1 MKRLMS
7 VVTAVSLMAM
17 SMTGCTTSNQTAESS
32 SAKKQNIVHITTRE
46 VSMKRLMSVVTAV
59 SLMAMSMTG
68 CTTSNQTAES
78 SSAAAE
84 AVQETKEEKTQ
95 ESGSAEEKKEEGETE
110 EKAQGESKAED
121 GYAVKPRQ
129 ITDRKVKLGLIP
141 VTMNTAYTMTING
154 AKKHIAETGDKIELI
169 VQAPSS
175 NASTITEQGN
185 IMETMIQQGV
195 DAIALATESDESML
209 PYLREAAEADIPVFL
224 FNMTE
229 INEENIYY
237 VSSIGYDQ
245 EKAGYEIGQ
254 WINENLGA
262 DPQKIAVLEGYAGIV
277 NTKRMDGFKAAIG
290 DNENLPIVASQ
301 TAEWTREKGQS
312 VTESIL
318 TSNPDITVLYG
329 PYDEMVLGG
338 LTVIKERNLLDQIAV
353 VGFGCTKDGVAAI
366 EAGEM
371 KATIDVGEY
380 GTGFDIVDAV
390 TDFCI
395 NGKEV
400 EKVINRPSK
409 VYDITNLDELDRVI
423 FE

>member
-1 MKRLMS
+1 MKRMACF
-7 VVTAVSLMAM
+7 VTAMAM
-17 SMTGCTTSNQTAESS
+17 AASLLAGCSTSNQ
-32 SAKKQNIVHITTRE
+32 
-46 VSMKRLMSVVTAV
+46 
-59 SLMAMSMTG
+59 
-68 CTTSNQTAES
+68 QTAEETTAAQTE
-78 SSAAAE
+78 AAAGGSEE
-84 AVQETKEEKTQ
+84 AQDT
-95 ESGSAEEKKEEGETE
+95 GEGEAEAAETE
-110 EKAQGESKAED
+110 AEGAGDEAATSGEE
-121 GYAVKPRQ
+121 YMVKPRQ

-141 VTMNTAYTMTING
+141 VAMNTAYTMTING
-154 AKKHIAETGDKIELI
+154 AKKQIAENGDQIELI

-229 INEENIYY
+229 INDQNIYY

-245 EKAGYEIGQ
+245 EQAGYEIGK
-254 WINENLGA
+254 WVNANLG
-262 DPQKIAVLEGYAGIV
+262 DEPQKIAVLEGYAGIV
-277 NTKRMDGFKAAIG
+277 NTKRMDGFKAAIA
-290 DNENLPIVASQ
+290 DNSNFEIVASQ
-301 TAEWTREKGQS
+301 TADWTREKGQS

-318 TSNPDITVLYG
+318 TSNPDVTILYG

-338 LTVIKERNLLDQIAV
+338 LTVVKERNLLDQIAV
-353 VGFGCTKDGVAAI
+353 VGYGCTKDGVAAI

-371 KATIDVGEY
+371 QATIDVGEY
-380 GTGFDIVDAV
+380 GTGFDIVNAV

-400 EKVINRPSK
+400 DKVINRPSK
-409 VYDITNLDELDRVI
+409 VYDINNIDELDRVI

>member
-1 MKRLMS
+1 
-7 VVTAVSLMAM
+7 
-17 SMTGCTTSNQTAESS
+17 
-32 SAKKQNIVHITTRE
+32 
-46 VSMKRLMSVVTAV
+46 MKRLMSVVTAV

>member
-1 MKRLMS
+1 MKRMACF
-7 VVTAVSLMAM
+7 VTAMAM
-17 SMTGCTTSNQTAESS
+17 AASLLAGCSTSNQ
-32 SAKKQNIVHITTRE
+32 
-46 VSMKRLMSVVTAV
+46 
-59 SLMAMSMTG
+59 
-68 CTTSNQTAES
+68 QTAEETTAAQTE
-78 SSAAAE
+78 AAAGGSEE
-84 AVQETKEEKTQ
+84 AQDT
-95 ESGSAEEKKEEGETE
+95 GEGEAEAAETE
-110 EKAQGESKAED
+110 AEGAGDEAATSGEE
-121 GYAVKPRQ
+121 YMVKPRQ

-141 VTMNTAYTMTING
+141 VAMNTAYTMTING
-154 AKKHIAETGDKIELI
+154 AKKQIAENGDQIELI

-229 INEENIYY
+229 INDQNIYY

-245 EKAGYEIGQ
+245 EQAGYEIGK
-254 WINENLGA
+254 WVNDNLG
-262 DPQKIAVLEGYAGIV
+262 DEPQKIAVLEGYAGIV
-277 NTKRMDGFKAAIG
+277 NTKRMDGFKAAIA
-290 DNENLPIVASQ
+290 DNSNFEIVASQ
-301 TAEWTREKGQS
+301 TADWTREKGQS

-318 TSNPDITVLYG
+318 TSNPDVTILYG

-338 LTVIKERNLLDQIAV
+338 LTVVKERNLLDQIAV
-353 VGFGCTKDGVAAI
+353 VGYGCTKDGVAAI

-371 KATIDVGEY
+371 QATIDVGEY
-380 GTGFDIVDAV
+380 GTGFDIVNAV

-400 EKVINRPSK
+400 DKVINRPSK
-409 VYDITNLDELDRVI
+409 VYDINNIDELDRVI

>member
-1 MKRLMS
+1 M
-7 VVTAVSLMAM
+7 
-17 SMTGCTTSNQTAESS
+17 
-32 SAKKQNIVHITTRE
+32 
-46 VSMKRLMSVVTAV
+46 
-59 SLMAMSMTG
+59 
-68 CTTSNQTAES
+68 
-78 SSAAAE
+78 
-84 AVQETKEEKTQ
+84 
-95 ESGSAEEKKEEGETE
+95 
-110 EKAQGESKAED
+110 
-121 GYAVKPRQ
+121 
-129 ITDRKVKLGLIP
+129 IP
-141 VTMNTAYTMTING
+141 VAMNTAYTMTING
-154 AKKHIAETGDKIELI
+154 AKKQIEENGDQIELI

-229 INEENIYY
+229 INDQNIYY

-245 EKAGYEIGQ
+245 EQAGYEIGK
-254 WINENLGA
+254 WVNDNLGGE
-262 DPQKIAVLEGYAGIV
+262 PQKIAVLEGYAGIV
-277 NTKRMDGFKAAIG
+277 NTKRMDGFKAAIA
-290 DNENLPIVASQ
+290 DNSNLEIVASQ
-301 TAEWTREKGQS
+301 TADWTREKGQS

-318 TSNPDITVLYG
+318 TANPDVTILYG

-338 LTVIKERNLLDQIAV
+338 LTVVKERNLLDQIAV
-353 VGFGCTKDGVAAI
+353 VGYGCTKDGVAAI

-371 KATIDVGEY
+371 QATIDVGEY
-380 GTGFDIVDAV
+380 GTGFDIVNAV

-400 EKVINRPSK
+400 DKVINRPSK
-409 VYDITNLDELDRVI
+409 VYDINNIDELDRVI

>member
-1 MKRLMS
+1 MRKAFVM
-7 VVTAVSLMAM
+7 VMAVSLLAA
-17 SMTGCTTSNQTAESS
+17 TLGGCATSNQKAAESS
-32 SAKKQNIVHITTRE
+32 AETTAAQTKTDE
-46 VSMKRLMSVVTAV
+46 TA
-59 SLMAMSMTG
+59 AEEA
-68 CTTSNQTAES
+68 AES
-78 SSAAAE
+78 PESEAAKEMEE
-84 AVQETKEEKTQ
+84 A
-95 ESGSAEEKKEEGETE
+95 SAEG
-110 EKAQGESKAED
+110 AE
-121 GYAVKPRQ
+121 YAVKPRQ
-129 ITDRKVKLGLIP
+129 ITDRKIKLGLIP

-154 AKKHIAETGDKIELI
+154 AKKHIAETGDNIELI

-185 IMETMIQQGV
+185 IMETMIQQKV

-229 INEENIYY
+229 INDQNIYY

-245 EKAGYEIGQ
+245 EQAGREIGA

-262 DPQKIAVLEGYAGIV
+262 EPQKIAVLEGYAGVV
-277 NTKRMDGFKAAIG
+277 NTKRMDGFYESTKE
-290 DNENLPIVASQ
+290 NENLPVVASQ

-318 TSNPDITVLYG
+318 TSNPDITILYG

-371 KATIDVGEY
+371 QATIDVGEY

-395 NGKEV
+395 HGKEV

-409 VYDITNLDELDRVI
+409 VYDKNNLDELDRVI

>member
-1 MKRLMS
+1 MKKTM
-7 VVTAVSLMAM
+7 SLMLAA
-17 SMTGCTTSNQTAESS
+17 SMTAMMLAGCTTSNQKAAETTA
-32 SAKKQNIVHITTRE
+32 
-46 VSMKRLMSVVTAV
+46 
-59 SLMAMSMTG
+59 
-68 CTTSNQTAES
+68 AETKAQE
-78 SSAAAE
+78 AAAE
-84 AVQETKEEKTQ
+84 TEAAE
-95 ESGSAEEKKEEGETE
+95 AEE
-110 EKAQGESKAED
+110 
-121 GYAVKPRQ
+121 YAVKPRQ
-129 ITDRKVKLGLIP
+129 ISDRKVKLGLIP

-154 AKKHIAETGDKIELI
+154 AKKQIAETGDNIELI

-245 EKAGYEIGQ
+245 ENAGYEIGA

-262 DPQKIAVLEGYAGIV
+262 EEQKIAVLEGYAGIV
-277 NTKRMDGFKAAIG
+277 NTKRMDGFKSAIEG
-290 DNENLPIVASQ
+290 NENLPIVASQ
-301 TAEWTREKGQS
+301 TADWTREKGQS

-338 LTVIKERNLLDQIAV
+338 LTVIKERNLLDQVAV

-371 KATIDVGEY
+371 QATIDVGEY
-380 GTGFDIVDAV
+380 GTGFDIIDAV

-409 VYDITNLDELDRVI
+409 VYDKNNLDELDRVI

>member
-1 MKRLMS
+1 
-7 VVTAVSLMAM
+7 
-17 SMTGCTTSNQTAESS
+17 
-32 SAKKQNIVHITTRE
+32 
-46 VSMKRLMSVVTAV
+46 
-59 SLMAMSMTG
+59 
-68 CTTSNQTAES
+68 
-78 SSAAAE
+78 
-84 AVQETKEEKTQ
+84 
-95 ESGSAEEKKEEGETE
+95 
-110 EKAQGESKAED
+110 
-121 GYAVKPRQ
+121 
-129 ITDRKVKLGLIP
+129 
-141 VTMNTAYTMTING
+141 
-154 AKKHIAETGDKIELI
+154 
-169 VQAPSS
+169 
-175 NASTITEQGN
+175 
-185 IMETMIQQGV
+185 METMIQQKV

-229 INEENIYY
+229 INDQNIYY

-245 EKAGYEIGQ
+245 EQAGREIGA

-262 DPQKIAVLEGYAGIV
+262 EPQKIAVLEGYAGVV
-277 NTKRMDGFKAAIG
+277 NTKRMDGFYESTKE
-290 DNENLPIVASQ
+290 NENLPVVASQ

-318 TSNPDITVLYG
+318 TSNPDITILYG

-353 VGFGCTKDGVAAI
+353 VGFGCTKDGVAA
-366 EAGEM
+366 GEM
-371 KATIDVGEY
+371 QATIDVGEY

-395 NGKEV
+395 HGKEV

-409 VYDITNLDELDRVI
+409 VYDKNNLDELDRVI

>member
-1 MKRLMS
+1 MKRMACF
-7 VVTAVSLMAM
+7 VTAMAM
-17 SMTGCTTSNQTAESS
+17 AASLLAGCSTSNQ
-32 SAKKQNIVHITTRE
+32 
-46 VSMKRLMSVVTAV
+46 
-59 SLMAMSMTG
+59 
-68 CTTSNQTAES
+68 QTAEETT
-78 SSAAAE
+78 AAQTDAAVKESEGAQDTGEGGAE
-84 AVQETKEEKTQ
+84 GA
-95 ESGSAEEKKEEGETE
+95 ETE
-110 EKAQGESKAED
+110 AEGTGDETAASGEE
-121 GYAVKPRQ
+121 YMVKPRQ
-129 ITDRKVKLGLIP
+129 ITDRKVKLGLMP
-141 VTMNTAYTMTING
+141 VAMKMAYTMNING
-154 AKKHIAETGDKIELI
+154 AKKQIAENGDQIELI

-229 INEENIYY
+229 INDQNIYY

-245 EKAGYEIGQ
+245 EQAGYEIGK
-254 WINENLGA
+254 WVNDNLGGE
-262 DPQKIAVLEGYAGIV
+262 PQKIAVLEGYAGIV
-277 NTKRMDGFKAAIG
+277 NTKRMDGFKAAIA
-290 DNENLPIVASQ
+290 DNSNFEIVASQ
-301 TAEWTREKGQS
+301 TADWTREKGQS

-318 TSNPDITVLYG
+318 TSNPDVTILYG

-338 LTVIKERNLLDQIAV
+338 LTVVKERNLLDQIAV
-353 VGFGCTKDGVAAI
+353 VGYGCTKDGVAAI

-371 KATIDVGEY
+371 QATIDVGEY
-380 GTGFDIVDAV
+380 GTGFDIVNAV

-400 EKVINRPSK
+400 DKVINRPSK
-409 VYDITNLDELDRVI
+409 VYDINNIDELDRVI

>member
-1 MKRLMS
+1 MKRMACF
-7 VVTAVSLMAM
+7 VTAMALAA
-17 SMTGCTTSNQTAESS
+17 SMLAGCTTSNQQAAETTAAQAEATQAASQEASEEGAAQEESGEEP
-32 SAKKQNIVHITTRE
+32 AADE
-46 VSMKRLMSVVTAV
+46 
-59 SLMAMSMTG
+59 G
-68 CTTSNQTAES
+68 ED
-78 SSAAAE
+78 SAAAG
-84 AVQETKEEKTQ
+84 EE
-95 ESGSAEEKKEEGETE
+95 
-110 EKAQGESKAED
+110 
-121 GYAVKPRQ
+121 YMVKPRQ

-141 VTMNTAYTMTING
+141 VAMNTAYTMTING
-154 AKKHIAETGDKIELI
+154 AKKQIEENGDQIELI

-229 INEENIYY
+229 INDQNIYY

-245 EKAGYEIGQ
+245 EQAGYEIGK
-254 WINENLGA
+254 WVNDNLGGE
-262 DPQKIAVLEGYAGIV
+262 PQKIAVLEGYAGIV
-277 NTKRMDGFKAAIG
+277 NTKRMDGFKAAIA
-290 DNENLPIVASQ
+290 DNSNLEIVASQ
-301 TAEWTREKGQS
+301 TADWTREKGQS

-318 TSNPDITVLYG
+318 TANPDVTILYG

-338 LTVIKERNLLDQIAV
+338 LTVVKERNLLDQIAV
-353 VGFGCTKDGVAAI
+353 VGYGCTKDGVAAI

-371 KATIDVGEY
+371 QATIDVGEY
-380 GTGFDIVDAV
+380 GTGFDIVNAV

-400 EKVINRPSK
+400 DKVINRPSK
-409 VYDITNLDELDRVI
+409 VYDINNIDELDRVI

>member
-1 MKRLMS
+1 MKRMACF
-7 VVTAVSLMAM
+7 VTAMALAA
-17 SMTGCTTSNQTAESS
+17 SMLAGCSTSNQQAAETTAAQAEATQAASQEASEEGAAQEESGEEP
-32 SAKKQNIVHITTRE
+32 AADE
-46 VSMKRLMSVVTAV
+46 
-59 SLMAMSMTG
+59 G
-68 CTTSNQTAES
+68 ED
-78 SSAAAE
+78 SAAAG
-84 AVQETKEEKTQ
+84 EE
-95 ESGSAEEKKEEGETE
+95 
-110 EKAQGESKAED
+110 
-121 GYAVKPRQ
+121 YMVKPRQ

-141 VTMNTAYTMTING
+141 VAMNTAYTMTING
-154 AKKHIAETGDKIELI
+154 AKKQIEENGDQIELI

-185 IMETMIQQGV
+185 IMKTMIQQGV

-229 INEENIYY
+229 INDQNIYY

-245 EKAGYEIGQ
+245 EQAGYEIGK
-254 WINENLGA
+254 WVNDNLGGE
-262 DPQKIAVLEGYAGIV
+262 PQKIAVLEGYAGIV
-277 NTKRMDGFKAAIG
+277 NTKRMDGFKAAIA
-290 DNENLPIVASQ
+290 DNSNLEIVASQ
-301 TAEWTREKGQS
+301 TADWTREKGQS

-318 TSNPDITVLYG
+318 TANPDVTILYG

-338 LTVIKERNLLDQIAV
+338 LTVVKERNLLDQIAV
-353 VGFGCTKDGVAAI
+353 VGYGCTKDGVAAI

-371 KATIDVGEY
+371 QATIDVGEY
-380 GTGFDIVDAV
+380 GTGFDIVNAV

-400 EKVINRPSK
+400 DKVINRPSK
-409 VYDITNLDELDRVI
+409 VYDINNIDELDRVI

>member
-1 MKRLMS
+1 MKRMACF
-7 VVTAVSLMAM
+7 VTAMAM
-17 SMTGCTTSNQTAESS
+17 AASLLAGCSTSNQ
-32 SAKKQNIVHITTRE
+32 
-46 VSMKRLMSVVTAV
+46 
-59 SLMAMSMTG
+59 
-68 CTTSNQTAES
+68 QTAEETT
-78 SSAAAE
+78 AAQTDAAVKESEGAQDTGEGGAE
-84 AVQETKEEKTQ
+84 GA
-95 ESGSAEEKKEEGETE
+95 ETE
-110 EKAQGESKAED
+110 AEGTGDETAASGEE
-121 GYAVKPRQ
+121 YMVKPRQ

-141 VTMNTAYTMTING
+141 VAMNTAYTMTING
-154 AKKHIAETGDKIELI
+154 AKKQIAENGDQIELI

-229 INEENIYY
+229 INDQNIYY

-245 EKAGYEIGQ
+245 EQAGYEIGK
-254 WINENLGA
+254 WVNDNLGGE
-262 DPQKIAVLEGYAGIV
+262 PQKIAVLEGYAGIV
-277 NTKRMDGFKAAIG
+277 NTKRMDGFKAAIA
-290 DNENLPIVASQ
+290 DNSNFEIVASQ
-301 TAEWTREKGQS
+301 TADWTREKGQS

-318 TSNPDITVLYG
+318 TSNPDVTILYG

-338 LTVIKERNLLDQIAV
+338 LTVVKERNLLDQIAV
-353 VGFGCTKDGVAAI
+353 VGYGCTKDGVAAI

-371 KATIDVGEY
+371 QATIDVGEY
-380 GTGFDIVDAV
+380 GTGFDIVNAV

-400 EKVINRPSK
+400 DKVINRPSK
-409 VYDITNLDELDRVI
+409 VYDINNIDELDRVI

>member
-1 MKRLMS
+1 MKRMACF
-7 VVTAVSLMAM
+7 VTAMAM
-17 SMTGCTTSNQTAESS
+17 AASLLAGCSTSNQ
-32 SAKKQNIVHITTRE
+32 
-46 VSMKRLMSVVTAV
+46 
-59 SLMAMSMTG
+59 
-68 CTTSNQTAES
+68 QTAEETTAAQTE
-78 SSAAAE
+78 AAAGGSEE
-84 AVQETKEEKTQ
+84 AQDT
-95 ESGSAEEKKEEGETE
+95 GEGEAEAAETE
-110 EKAQGESKAED
+110 AEGAGDEAATSGEE
-121 GYAVKPRQ
+121 YMVKPRQ

-141 VTMNTAYTMTING
+141 VAMNTAYTMTING
-154 AKKHIAETGDKIELI
+154 AKKQIAENGDQIELI

-229 INEENIYY
+229 INDQNIYY

-245 EKAGYEIGQ
+245 EQAGYEIGK
-254 WINENLGA
+254 WVNDNLGGE
-262 DPQKIAVLEGYAGIV
+262 PQKIAVLEGYAGIV
-277 NTKRMDGFKAAIG
+277 NTKRMDGFKAAIA
-290 DNENLPIVASQ
+290 DNSNFEIVASQ
-301 TAEWTREKGQS
+301 TADWTREKGQS

-318 TSNPDITVLYG
+318 TSNPDVTILYG

-338 LTVIKERNLLDQIAV
+338 LTVVKERNLLDQIAV
-353 VGFGCTKDGVAAI
+353 VGYGCTKDGVAAI

-371 KATIDVGEY
+371 QATIDVGEY
-380 GTGFDIVDAV
+380 GTGFDIVNAV

-400 EKVINRPSK
+400 DKVINRPSK
-409 VYDITNLDELDRVI
+409 VYDINNIDELDRVI

>member
-1 MKRLMS
+1 M
-7 VVTAVSLMAM
+7 
-17 SMTGCTTSNQTAESS
+17 
-32 SAKKQNIVHITTRE
+32 HITTRE

>member
-1 MKRLMS
+1 
-7 VVTAVSLMAM
+7 
-17 SMTGCTTSNQTAESS
+17 
-32 SAKKQNIVHITTRE
+32 
-46 VSMKRLMSVVTAV
+46 MKRLMSVVTAV

-209 PYLREAAEADIPVFL
+209 PYLREAAEADVPVFL

>member
-1 MKRLMS
+1 MKRMACF
-7 VVTAVSLMAM
+7 VTAMALAA
-17 SMTGCTTSNQTAESS
+17 SMLAGCSTSNQ
-32 SAKKQNIVHITTRE
+32 Q
-46 VSMKRLMSVVTAV
+46 
-59 SLMAMSMTG
+59 
-68 CTTSNQTAES
+68 
-78 SSAAAE
+78 AAE
-84 AVQETKEEKTQ
+84 TTAAQAEATQETSQEASEEGAVQEASGEETAAD
-95 ESGSAEEKKEEGETE
+95 EGGDSAASGEK
-110 EKAQGESKAED
+110 
-121 GYAVKPRQ
+121 YMVKPRQ

-141 VTMNTAYTMTING
+141 VAMNTAYTMTING
-154 AKKHIAETGDKIELI
+154 AKKQIEENGDQIELI

-209 PYLREAAEADIPVFL
+209 PYLREAAEANIPVFL

-229 INEENIYY
+229 INDQNIYY

-245 EKAGYEIGQ
+245 EQAGYEIGK
-254 WINENLGA
+254 WVNDNLGGE
-262 DPQKIAVLEGYAGIV
+262 PQKIAVLEGYAGIV
-277 NTKRMDGFKAAIG
+277 NTKRMDGFKAAIA
-290 DNENLPIVASQ
+290 DNSNLEIVASQ
-301 TAEWTREKGQS
+301 TADWTREKGQS

-318 TSNPDITVLYG
+318 TANPDVTILYG

-338 LTVIKERNLLDQIAV
+338 LTVVKERNLLDQIAV
-353 VGFGCTKDGVAAI
+353 VGYGCTKDGVAAI

-371 KATIDVGEY
+371 QATIDVGEY
-380 GTGFDIVDAV
+380 GTGFDIVNAV

-400 EKVINRPSK
+400 DKVINRPSK
-409 VYDITNLDELDRVI
+409 VYDINNIDELDRVI

>member
-1 MKRLMS
+1 MKKIENNSSFHNEREVYFMKKMMS
-7 VVTAVSLMAM
+7 LVLTA
-17 SMTGCTTSNQTAESS
+17 SMTAMMLAGCSTSNQKAPE
-32 SAKKQNIVHITTRE
+32 TT
-46 VSMKRLMSVVTAV
+46 
-59 SLMAMSMTG
+59 
-68 CTTSNQTAES
+68 
-78 SSAAAE
+78 AAAE
-84 AVQETKEEKTQ
+84 TEAAEVTEAAK
-95 ESGSAEEKKEEGETE
+95 AEEAPAEE
-110 EKAQGESKAED
+110 
-121 GYAVKPRQ
+121 YAVKPRQ
-129 ITDRKVKLGLIP
+129 ITDRKIKLGLIP

-154 AKKHIAETGDKIELI
+154 AKKQIAATGDNIELI

-245 EKAGYEIGQ
+245 EKAGHDIGA
-254 WINENLGA
+254 WIHENYG
-262 DPQKIAVLEGYAGIV
+262 DEPQKIAVLEGYAGIV
-277 NTKRMDGFKAAIG
+277 NTKRMDGFKAALG

-301 TAEWTREKGQS
+301 TADWTREKGQS

-318 TSNPDITVLYG
+318 TSNPDITILYG

-338 LTVIKERNLLDQIAV
+338 LTVIKERNLLDQVAV

-371 KATIDVGEY
+371 QATIDVGEY

-409 VYDITNLDELDRVI
+409 VYDINNLDELDRVI

>member
-1 MKRLMS
+1 MKRMACF
-7 VVTAVSLMAM
+7 VTAMAM
-17 SMTGCTTSNQTAESS
+17 AASLLAGCSTSNQ
-32 SAKKQNIVHITTRE
+32 
-46 VSMKRLMSVVTAV
+46 
-59 SLMAMSMTG
+59 
-68 CTTSNQTAES
+68 QTAEETT
-78 SSAAAE
+78 AAQTDAAVKKSEGAQDTGEGGAE
-84 AVQETKEEKTQ
+84 GA
-95 ESGSAEEKKEEGETE
+95 ETE
-110 EKAQGESKAED
+110 AEGTGDETAASGEE
-121 GYAVKPRQ
+121 YMVKPRQ

-141 VTMNTAYTMTING
+141 VAMNTAYTMTING
-154 AKKHIAETGDKIELI
+154 AKKQIAENGDQIELI

-229 INEENIYY
+229 INDQNIYY

-245 EKAGYEIGQ
+245 EQAGYEIGK
-254 WINENLGA
+254 WVNDNLGGE
-262 DPQKIAVLEGYAGIV
+262 PQKIAVLEGYAGIV
-277 NTKRMDGFKAAIG
+277 NTKRMDGFKAAIA
-290 DNENLPIVASQ
+290 DNSNFEIVASQ
-301 TAEWTREKGQS
+301 TADWTREKGQS

-318 TSNPDITVLYG
+318 TSNPDVTILYG

-338 LTVIKERNLLDQIAV
+338 LTVVKERNLLDQIAV
-353 VGFGCTKDGVAAI
+353 VGYGCTKDGVAAI

-371 KATIDVGEY
+371 QATIDVGEY
-380 GTGFDIVDAV
+380 GTGFDIVNAV

-400 EKVINRPSK
+400 DKVINRPSK
-409 VYDITNLDELDRVI
+409 VYDINNIDELDRVI